1 MQNLR
6 QSRAELSEGLRLV
19 SGAKLPEAQATFRS
33 VLLSLIFVAV
43 TSDEEAKEVGV
54 FLNCILFSLHINLL

>member
-54 FLNCILFSLHINLL
+54 LLNCILFSLHINLL